1 MANSQA
7 PTQRPTSAR
16 GTLTRDVIVTTAIS
30 RIEAEGADRL
40 TMRAVAAELDCAVM
54 SLYTHVK
61 NRDDLIAGVVARL
74 ISELNIPAVIQSAGG
89 DWETVTTAVLR
100 AYFNL
105 ALTFPRSFAL
115 LALAPADADH
125 VTEHLDSIVTHLA
138 TLGFTEERAR
148 IILDTADAFAT
159 GFLIV
164 RAQPSL
170 PRRANNPAEDLAESA
185 WPAYEAGIE
194 ILLAGIR
201 ARM

>member
-1 MANSQA
+1 MANRQEA
-7 PTQRPTSAR
+7 TRRQTTAR
-16 GTLTRDVIVTTAIS
+16 GTLTREIIVTTAIS
-30 RIEAEGADRL
+30 RIEADGADRL
-40 TMRAVAAELDCAVM
+40 TMRAVAADLDCAVM

-61 NRDDLIAGVVARL
+61 NRDDLQAAVVAHL
-74 ISELNIPAVIQSAGG
+74 ITELDIPGVIHASSSN
-89 DWETVTTAVLR
+89 WESVMRATLR
-100 AYFNL
+100 AYFDL
-105 ALTFPRSFAL
+105 ALRFPRSFAL
-115 LALAPADADH
+115 LALAPAEAAH
-125 VTEHLDSIVTHLA
+125 VTEHLDSIVTHLG
-138 TLGFTEERAR
+138 TLGFSQENAR

-170 PRRANNPAEDLAESA
+170 PRLAHDPAEDLAETA